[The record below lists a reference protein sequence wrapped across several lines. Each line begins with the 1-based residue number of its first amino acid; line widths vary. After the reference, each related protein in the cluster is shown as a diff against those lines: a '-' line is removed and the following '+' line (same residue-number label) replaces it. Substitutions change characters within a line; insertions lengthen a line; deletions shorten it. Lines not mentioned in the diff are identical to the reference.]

1 MTISPK
7 GDIIIA
13 ETKTTARQPTG
24 QEVKHEKKRYFCKT
38 NAYNCVV
45 FVDENSKGFMIYE
58 NLFDEELTI
67 DVAKSASYSNLD
79 GCETAE
85 ECAYSIGTPQAMQE
99 VFAFDPGEFEYIE
112 EF

>member
-1 MTISPK
+1 M
-7 GDIIIA
+7 
-13 ETKTTARQPTG
+13 
-24 QEVKHEKKRYFCKT
+24 KRYFCKT
-38 NAYNCVV
+38 NGYNCVV
-45 FVDENSKGFMIYE
+45 FVDENGKGFMIYE

-67 DVAKSASYSNLD
+67 DVAKNSDYSNLD

-99 VFAFDPGEFEYIE
+99 VFEFDPDEFEYIE